1 MSKNK
6 KNKNQLIILLIMIF
20 AIFFFMRSCS
30 NDEEKK
36 PKIIKYYLTNER
48 LVVKPTPWDRYHS
61 HQQLRECTYE
71 NGVKIDQH
79 HTSDCAAYLLDTK

>member
-6 KNKNQLIILLIMIF
+6 KNKNQLIILLIIIF
-20 AIFFFMRSCS
+20 VIIFFMRSCS
-30 NDEEKK
+30 NNEKK
-36 PKIIKYYLTNER
+36 PKIIKYYLIKER

-79 HTSDCAAYLLDTK
+79 HSSDCAAYLLDTK

>member
-1 MSKNK
+1 MTKNK
-6 KNKNQLIILLIMIF
+6 KNKNQLTILLIIIF
-20 AIFFFMRSCS
+20 AIIFFMRSCS
-30 NDEEKK
+30 NDKEKK
-36 PKIIKYYLTNER
+36 PKIIKYYLIKER

-79 HTSDCAAYLLDTK
+79 HSSDCAAYLLDTK

>member
-1 MSKNK
+1 M
-6 KNKNQLIILLIMIF
+6 
-20 AIFFFMRSCS
+20 
-30 NDEEKK
+30 
-36 PKIIKYYLTNER
+36 
-48 LVVKPTPWDRYHS
+48 VKPTPWDRYLS